1 MKKRIISVVQYIFFL
16 LIGLTLLWLVFR
28 KLDLDRLVEELRNAR
43 YEWLMMA
50 FFFGI
55 LSHIARAIR
64 WNILIRSLGYS
75 TRIST
80 TFYAVMTGYLA
91 NAAFPRLGEVTRC
104 GVLGKKTNIPFNSLF
119 GTVIAERA
127 FDLFVLILIIVGVIL
142 LQLDFLKVFVDKYIL
157 SSLSGMLSG
166 KNLFLTLAI
175 IAAVI
180 LLPLILLRI
189 FITRIRK
196 MTLYIR
202 VSDFV
207 KGLLD
212 GIRTIARI
220 RQKVAFLFLTL
231 IIWTLYVMMTYMA
244 FFAISAT
251 SGLNLFDGITL
262 MALGSL
268 GIVAPVPGGI
278 GAYQF
283 IVTAILTEIYLIPSE
298 PAVSYSIISWATQ
311 TVLII
316 VAGIFSYYMM
326 VFKKSEINNDNTRS
340 NWK

>member
-1 MKKRIISVVQYIFFL
+1 MKKKIISVAQYIFFL

-28 KLDLDRLVEELRNAR
+28 KLDLNLLIEEFRNAR
-43 YEWLMMA
+43 YEWLLMA
-50 FFFGI
+50 FLFGM
-55 LSHIARAIR
+55 LSHVARAIR

-75 TRIST
+75 TRTST
-80 TFYAVMTGYLA
+80 TFYALMTGYLA

-127 FDLFVLILIIVGVIL
+127 FDLFVLILIILGVIF

-157 SSLSGMLSG
+157 SSLSGMVNG
-166 KNLFLTLAI
+166 KNLYLTLAI
-175 IAAVI
+175 VAAVI
-180 LLPLILLRI
+180 FLPLILLRI

-196 MTLYIR
+196 MTLYIK

-207 KGLLD
+207 RGLLD
-212 GIRTIARI
+212 GIKTIARM
-220 RQKVAFLFLTL
+220 RQKVAFLGLTL

-244 FFAISAT
+244 FFAIGAT
-251 SGLNLFDGITL
+251 SGLNFSDGITL

-283 IVTAILTEIYLIPSE
+283 IITAILTEIYLIPSE

-311 TVLII
+311 TILII
-316 VAGIFSYYMM
+316 VVGIFSYYIM
-326 VFKKSEINNDNTRS
+326 VFKKSEINNDNSRS
-340 NWK
+340 N